1 MNNNV
6 RIGLDIGF
14 GTQVAAID
22 DGSEVKTGV
31 TLSHYGRDDA
41 QGNSA
46 YPRLRGQVGVEFE
59 GGSFVTGA
67 NVGLSSRTIH
77 TGTSYSTLYERGSGL
92 VAACLGGLSQ
102 LLQPDTEYNAKLCIA
117 VPNGLLLDSS
127 EGRKTNLRGLRR
139 RYNGRLEWKANGKEY
154 RVNASLAEVAP
165 QAVAAHSAWINLG
178 GNDGADAPVVLS
190 ATIGAN
196 TIETALL
203 VNNVLAREGMYSN
216 RRGGVVDLA
225 TAIDRGTPYPIMDE
239 MVIRT
244 GKVDL
249 HHLEHWV
256 QKVSVVIADAVPP
269 GYDNLISH
277 IVLSGG
283 GTQVRSL
290 DRPRIASGAMIEKA
304 LSDKIGPSVKVVV
317 HHEPMTGVAIGALAM
332 ISGGDG
338 R

>member
-22 DGSEVKTGV
+22 DGSGVKTGV
-31 TLSHYGRDDA
+31 TLSHYGRDD
-41 QGNSA
+41 GGS
-46 YPRLRGQVGVEFE
+46 YSRLRGQVEVEFE
-59 GGSFVTGA
+59 GGRFVTGA

-102 LLQPDTEYNAKLCIA
+102 LLQPDTEYDAELCVA
-117 VPNGLLLDSS
+117 VPNGLLMNSD
-127 EGRKTNLRGLRR
+127 ERRKEHVRGLKR
-139 RYNGRLEWKANGKEY
+139 RYSARLEWVANGKGY
-154 RVNASLAEVAP
+154 CMNARLVEIAP
-165 QAVAAHSAWINLG
+165 QAACAHSAWINLG
-178 GNDGADAPVVLS
+178 GNDGADAPVVMS

-196 TIETALL
+196 TVETVLL

-249 HHLEHWV
+249 HHLEHWA

-290 DRPRIASGAMIEKA
+290 DRPRTTSGAMIEKA
-304 LSDKIGPSVKVVV
+304 LSDKVGPSVKVIV

-332 ISGGDG
+332 IRGGE